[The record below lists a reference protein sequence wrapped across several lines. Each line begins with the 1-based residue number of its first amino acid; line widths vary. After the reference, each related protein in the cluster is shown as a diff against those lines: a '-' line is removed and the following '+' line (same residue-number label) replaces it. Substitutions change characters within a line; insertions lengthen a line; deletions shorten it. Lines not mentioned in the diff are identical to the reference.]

1 MSSTNR
7 NPETVT
13 NPAAIAATIRA
24 LSPAFKTGWRLGF
37 EGLPCDL
44 PDCVARDATAQHLED
59 FNEGHRQGRI
69 ERARV
74 ATDDGSPSML
84 AEPTRTI
91 MAGNGVVEHFPD
103 AGEMVEP
110 FDDSTGPID
119 PGMGIVEK
127 LHGNPAGEIAHAV
140 IIPPETLSSS
150 TPAAASAS
158 AAGVSPIPAAP
169 KIVAEDGAF
178 RLSSNQRASLER
190 MAKIATSTGDFD
202 LMFSQIEGLVTCD
215 RFDRAIAEGQKS
227 IGKAFG
233 HAAEMVRTQ
242 TREARLAIGRQ
253 IIANPPSGKQFRA
266 DAIRNAEADEAAE
279 REPRDYTE
287 IDPPEVEAD
296 EDEGGAW

>member
-1 MSSTNR
+1 MLRPASRKPS
-7 NPETVT
+7 ETVT
-13 NPAAIAATIRA
+13 NPAAIAATIQA

-119 PGMGIVEK
+119 PGMGVVEK
-127 LHGNPAGEIAHAV
+127 IHGNPAGEIAHAV

-169 KIVAEDGAF
+169 KIAAEDGAF

-190 MAKIATSTGDFD
+190 MAKIATSTGDFS

-215 RFDRAIAEGQKS
+215 RFDRAIAEG
-227 IGKAFG
+227 GKAIDKAFD
-233 HAAEMVRTQ
+233 HAAEMIRVQ
-242 TREARLAIGRQ
+242 TRAAKHGTC
-253 IIANPPSGKQFRA
+253 PDCGKPLEYTPR
-266 DAIRNAEADEAAE
+266 E
-279 REPRDYTE
+279 RDVNVAGGYFCS
-287 IDPPEVEAD
+287 DPDCPYERPLD
-296 EDEGGAW
+296 